1 MAQRGVKWPFLRV
14 STELSQNTEFLE
26 CPSGSQP
33 NCGRA
38 KQSNFLIF
46 LPLLIIINT
55 TPQTP
60 FEVRVHCS
68 LAKETKG
75 NPPYFSSP
83 HVQDFSLKPIRKGAG
98 GLQNNNREV
107 LFASMCVEQ
116 TSTLTQ
122 LCPLRFAPRQNYGV
136 SCSLRSPSRGILPV
150 LRLGTD
156 DRGVSEY
163 CANLNHFQLP
173 FYARGLQF
181 R

>member
-26 CPSGSQP
+26 CPSGPQP

-38 KQSNFLIF
+38 KQSNFLIS

-68 LAKETKG
+68 LAKETKR

-83 HVQDFSLKPIRKGAG
+83 HVQDFHRSWSGRGRGG

-107 LFASMCVEQ
+107 LFSMCVEQ
-116 TSTLTQ
+116 TSTFTQ
-122 LCPLRFAPRQNYGV
+122 LCPLRFAPRQKNCGV
-136 SCSLRSPSRGILPV
+136 SCSLRSPSRGILPA

-163 CANLNHFQLP
+163 
-173 FYARGLQF
+173 
-181 R
+181 